1 MSAADA
7 KPLQYMRWSSSVEVP
22 FWQALADQKLESMKL
37 SEEPVPLGVTYEP
50 ARAVDNSATASM
62 RFVVAPSALGAVVA
76 QGPAGSA
83 VAAPGQLFVFNRVE
97 TFKELNKSQL
107 LAETAQGVWDDI
119 LSGAAAAD
127 PSLLNRFALIT
138 FADLKTWTFY
148 YWFCFPGLS
157 LPSADGAQ
165 PTLLEPGKSA
175 SEALG
180 DAPVALMQAAI
191 AAYRADASAQSVF
204 VVTLPGAPSPAAAP
218 TDADSESCA
227 VCSLASWQPA
237 ALVEAMAG
245 GQTYVCVVDPCPLQ
259 DSPGWVLRNVLC
271 MLAASFQLP
280 TARVLCFKQDPRTG
294 SIGHSLVLH
303 VALPAVA
310 VAAEGEVAPAC
321 PKAVGWEMDDKG
333 KPRPRKVD
341 MGPVMDPRRMAE
353 SAVDLNLKLM
363 RWRLMP
369 ALQVERV
376 AQTKCLL
383 LGAGTLGCQVA
394 RSLLGWGV
402 RNISLVDSG
411 RVSFS
416 NPVRQSLFDFE
427 DCTKGGK
434 PKAAAAA
441 THLEAIFPGV
451 TATGYDLSIPM
462 PGHPM
467 PASAQEQIAA
477 DVKKLEGLV
486 LSHDVIFL
494 LTDTR
499 ESRWLPSLLAAEH
512 GKLALTVAL
521 GFDSFLVMRHGVSPA
536 RYDAGPWAP
545 DAPTAAAPATQPAA
559 EAGAGAGAEAE
570 PEVEAEASS
579 DDTVHLGCYFCND
592 VVAPTNSMSNRTL
605 DQQCTV
611 TRPGLAPMS
620 GAMAVEMLVNLAHH
634 PAMGL
639 ATPSTGDDDADAAAS
654 AAGPAAGAGVSPLG
668 SVPHQV
674 RGFLSNWSNMLLSAQ
689 PFNACTACSDVVR
702 KEYRERGVEFVK
714 EALQQPEYLEELTG
728 LAQLKRDANDADMDM
743 DWLSEDDEM

>member
-1 MSAADA
+1 MASS
-7 KPLQYMRWSSSVEVP
+7 PVQYMRWKSIVEVP
-22 FWQALADQKLESMKL
+22 FWQALADTKLETMKL
-37 SEEPVPLGVTYEP
+37 SEEPVALGVAYAP
-50 ARAVDNSATASM
+50 ARAVDDSAAAAM
-62 RFVVAPSALGAVVA
+62 RFVVAPAALRPGGAA
-76 QGPAGSA
+76 PGASPS
-83 VAAPGQLFVFNRVE
+83 APGQLYVYNRIDV
-97 TFKELNKSQL
+97 FKELDKAAL
-107 LAETAQGVWDDI
+107 LARTANLVWSDI

-148 YWFCFPGLS
+148 YWFCFPGLTH
-157 LPSADGAQ
+157 PSADGAQ
-165 PTLLEPGKSA
+165 PTLVEPGKTA
-175 SEALG
+175 AEALG
-180 DAPVALMQAAI
+180 EAPLAAVQASVMAH
-191 AAYRADASAQSVF
+191 RAGAGAQSVF
-204 VVTLPGAPSPAAAP
+204 VVALPDGACS
-218 TDADSESCA
+218 
-227 VCSLASWQPA
+227 SLASWEPA
-237 ALVEAMAG
+237 VLAEAMAAG
-245 GQTYVCVVDPCPLQ
+245 ETYVCVVDPCPLK

-271 MLAASFQLP
+271 MLAAHFKLP
-280 TARVLCFKQDPRTG
+280 AARVLCLKQDPRTG
-294 SIGHSLVLH
+294 SIAHSLVLH
-303 VALPAVA
+303 VALPP
-310 VAAEGEVAPAC
+310 AAAADAGEAPPC

-369 ALQVERV
+369 ALQVERI

-441 THLEAIFPGV
+441 SALEAIFPGV
-451 TATGYDLSIPM
+451 TAVGHDLSIPM

-467 PASAQEQIAA
+467 PESALAPIAA
-477 DVKKLEGLV
+477 DVKKLEDLV
-486 LSHDVIFL
+486 LAHDVVFL

-536 RYDAGPWAP
+536 RYDAGPWA
-545 DAPTAAAPATQPAA
+545 DATAAVPEPEPAA
-559 EAGAGAGAEAE
+559 LTRPMTPAAAAADGSGASTAEDDA
-570 PEVEAEASS
+570 
-579 DDTVHLGCYFCND
+579 DTVHLGCYFCND

-620 GAMAVEMLVNLAHH
+620 GAMCVEMLVNLCHH
-634 PAMGL
+634 PAKAL
-639 ATPSTGDDDADAAAS
+639 ATPSTGD
-654 AAGPAAGAGVSPLG
+654 GPEAPDGTSPLG

-689 PFNACTACSDVVR
+689 AFNSCTACSNIVR
-702 KEYRERGVEFVK
+702 KEYRTRGINFVI
-714 EALQQPEYLEELTG
+714 EALQKPEYLEEMTG
-728 LAQLKRDANDADMDM
+728 LAELKRKAQLAADEMDAMMD
-743 DWLSEDDEM
+743 DDDEWGLSDED

>member
-1 MSAADA
+1 MAEEA

-22 FWQALADQKLESMKL
+22 FWQALADQKLETMKL
-37 SEEPVPLGVTYEP
+37 SEAPVPLGVAYEP
-50 ARAVDNSATASM
+50 ARALDDSSAAAM
-62 RFVVAPSALGAVVA
+62 RFVVTPSSLGAGV
-76 QGPAGSA
+76 SA
-83 VAAPGQLFVFNRVE
+83 RGGDIVAAPGQLFVFNQFD
-97 TFKELNKSQL
+97 TFKALDKNKL
-107 LAETAQGVWDDI
+107 LADTSKAVWDDI
-119 LSGAAAAD
+119 LSGAAKD
-127 PSLLNRFALIT
+127 DTSLLNRFVLIT
-138 FADLKTWTFY
+138 FADLKTWKFY

-157 LPSADGAQ
+157 LPSSDGSQ
-165 PTLLEPGKSA
+165 PTLAKPAQTA
-175 SEALG
+175 SDALG
-180 DAPVALMQAAI
+180 DTTVALMQTAI
-191 AAYRADASAQSVF
+191 AAYRARDSAQPVF
-204 VVTLPGAPSPAAAP
+204 VVALPGAPIPPRQQAHGDGVTGCVS
-218 TDADSESCA
+218 
-227 VCSLASWQPA
+227 SLADWGPDELAQ
-237 ALVEAMAG
+237 AMAAEG
-245 GQTYVCVVDPCPLQ
+245 TFVCVVDPCPLP

-271 MLAASFQLP
+271 MLASSFKLRF
-280 TARVLCFKQDPRTG
+280 ARVVCFKLDPRTG

-303 VALPAVA
+303 VALPEVG
-310 VAAEGEVAPAC
+310 VGLSEGDPPC
-321 PKAVGWEMDDKG
+321 PKAVGWELDDKG

-369 ALQVERV
+369 ELQVDRV

-434 PKAAAAA
+434 PKASAAAA
-441 THLEAIFPGV
+441 HLEAIFPGV
-451 TATGYDLSIPM
+451 TATGHDLSIPM

-467 PASAQEQIAA
+467 PASAREQLEA
-477 DVKKLEGLV
+477 DVKKLEDLV
-486 LSHDVIFL
+486 LAHDVVFL

-536 RYDAGPWAP
+536 RYVAGPWAP
-545 DAPTAAAPATQPAA
+545 DSPSAGDAASSDSAATTEAMAA
-559 EAGAGAGAEAE
+559 E
-570 PEVEAEASS
+570 PQSS
-579 DDTVHLGCYFCND
+579 GTNRDDTVHLGCYFCND

-620 GAMAVEMLVNLAHH
+620 GAMAVEMLVNLCHH
-634 PAMGL
+634 PQMAL
-639 ATPSTGDDDADAAAS
+639 AAPSAGEDERDGTGAQ
-654 AAGPAAGAGVSPLG
+654 SPLG

-674 RGFLSNWSNMLLSAQ
+674 RGFLHNWSNTLLSAQ
-689 PFNACTACSDVVR
+689 PFNGCTACSDIVR
-702 KEYRERGVEFVK
+702 KEYRTRGFDFVA

-728 LAQLKRDANDADMDM
+728 LAQLKRDANEADMDM
-743 DWLSEDDEM
+743 EWLSDDDEM

>member
-1 MSAADA
+1 MAEP
-7 KPLQYMRWSSSVEVP
+7 KPLQYMRWASSVEVP
-22 FWQALADQKLESMKL
+22 FWQALADKKLETMKL
-37 SEEPVPLGVTYEP
+37 SEEPVPMGVAYEP
-50 ARAVDNSATASM
+50 ARALDDSSAASM
-62 RFVVAPSALGAVVA
+62 RFVVAPSSLGA
-76 QGPAGSA
+76 GGSA
-83 VAAPGQLFVFNRVE
+83 GGGGDVAAPGQLFVLNQFD
-97 TFKELNKSQL
+97 TFKALDKNKL
-107 LAETAQGVWDDI
+107 LADTAQAVWDDI
-119 LSGAAAAD
+119 VSGAATLD
-127 PSLLNRFALIT
+127 PSLLNRFVLIT
-138 FADLKTWTFY
+138 FADLKTWKFY

-157 LPSADGAQ
+157 LPSTDGQQ
-165 PTLLEPGKSA
+165 PALTEPAKTA
-175 SEALG
+175 SDAL
-180 DAPVALMQAAI
+180 DDTTVALMQTAI
-191 AAYRADASAQSVF
+191 AAYRAQDSAQSVF
-204 VVTLPGAPSPAAAP
+204 VVALPGAPIPAQP
-218 TDADSESCA
+218 QTDGGSDTCSVSNLADWGTA
-227 VCSLASWQPA
+227 DLAQ
-237 ALVEAMAG
+237 AMAAEG
-245 GQTYVCVVDPCPLQ
+245 TYVCVVDPCPLK

-271 MLAASFQLP
+271 MLASSFKLRA
-280 TARVLCFKQDPRTG
+280 ARVVCFKQDPRSG

-303 VALPAVA
+303 VALPEVG
-310 VAAEGEVAPAC
+310 EGLSEGHPPC

-369 ALQVERV
+369 ELQVDRV

-383 LGAGTLGCQVA
+383 LGAGTLGCKVA

-402 RNISLVDSG
+402 RSISLVDSG

-451 TATGYDLSIPM
+451 TATGHDLSIPM

-467 PASAQEQIAA
+467 PASAREQLAA
-477 DVKKLEGLV
+477 DVKKLEDLV
-486 LSHDVIFL
+486 LAHDIVFL

-536 RYDAGPWAP
+536 RYDAGPWGP
-545 DAPTAAAPATQPAA
+545 DRPSAADTAAADPPAA
-559 EAGAGAGAEAE
+559 TEATEAE
-570 PEVEAEASS
+570 PKSLEGDS

-620 GAMAVEMLVNLAHH
+620 GAMAVEMLVNLCHH
-634 PAMGL
+634 PQMAL
-639 ATPSTGDDDADAAAS
+639 AAPSTGDDERD
-654 AAGPAAGAGVSPLG
+654 GAGVQSPLG
-668 SVPHQV
+668 AVPHQI
-674 RGFLSNWSNMLLSAQ
+674 RGFLSNWSNTLLSAQ
-689 PFNACTACSDVVR
+689 PFNGCTACSDIVR
-702 KEYRERGVEFVK
+702 KEYRTRGFDFVA

-728 LAQLKRDANDADMDM
+728 LAQLKRDANEADMDM
-743 DWLSEDDEM
+743 DWLSDDDEM

>member
-1 MSAADA
+1 MAEEA
-7 KPLQYMRWSSSVEVP
+7 KPLQYMRWSSGVQVP
-22 FWQALADQKLESMKL
+22 FWQALADQKLETMKL
-37 SEEPVPLGVTYEP
+37 SEAPVPLGVAYEP
-50 ARAVDNSATASM
+50 ARALDDSPAAAM
-62 RFVVAPSALGAVVA
+62 RFVVTPSSLGAGV
-76 QGPAGSA
+76 SA
-83 VAAPGQLFVFNRVE
+83 SGGNIVAAPGQLFVFNQFD
-97 TFKELNKSQL
+97 TFKALDKNKL
-107 LAETAQGVWDDI
+107 LADTAKAVWDDI
-119 LSGAAAAD
+119 LSGAATGD
-127 PSLLNRFALIT
+127 TSLLNRFVLIT
-138 FADLKTWTFY
+138 FADLKTWKFY

-157 LPSADGAQ
+157 LPSSDGSQ
-165 PTLLEPGKSA
+165 PTLTEPAQTA

-180 DAPVALMQAAI
+180 DTTVALMQTAI
-191 AAYRADASAQSVF
+191 AAYRAQDSAQSVF
-204 VVTLPGAPSPAAAP
+204 VVALPGAPIPP
-218 TDADSESCA
+218 RQQADGDGETACVS
-227 VCSLASWQPA
+227 SLADWGTDELAQ
-237 ALVEAMAG
+237 AMAAEG
-245 GQTYVCVVDPCPLQ
+245 TFVCVVDPCPLP

-271 MLAASFQLP
+271 MLASSFKLRA
-280 TARVLCFKQDPRTG
+280 ARVLCFKLDPRSG

-303 VALPAVA
+303 VALPEVG
-310 VAAEGEVAPAC
+310 VGLSEGDPPC
-321 PKAVGWEMDDKG
+321 PKAVGWELDDKG

-369 ALQVERV
+369 ELQVDRV

-434 PKAAAAA
+434 PKASAAAA
-441 THLEAIFPGV
+441 HLEAIFPGV
-451 TATGYDLSIPM
+451 TATGHDLSIPM

-467 PASAQEQIAA
+467 PASAREQLEA
-477 DVKKLEGLV
+477 DVKQLEVLV
-486 LSHDVIFL
+486 LAHDVVFL

-545 DAPTAAAPATQPAA
+545 DCPSAGDAAPTDSVSTTEAMAA
-559 EAGAGAGAEAE
+559 E
-570 PEVEAEASS
+570 PQSS
-579 DDTVHLGCYFCND
+579 GTNRDDTVHLGCYFCND

-620 GAMAVEMLVNLAHH
+620 GAMAVEMLVNLCHH
-634 PAMGL
+634 PQMAL
-639 ATPSTGDDDADAAAS
+639 AAPSTGDEERD
-654 AAGPAAGAGVSPLG
+654 GTGVQSPLG

-674 RGFLSNWSNMLLSAQ
+674 RGFLHNWSNTLLSAQ
-689 PFNACTACSDVVR
+689 PFNGCTACSDIVR
-702 KEYRERGVEFVK
+702 KEYRTRGFDFVA

-728 LAQLKRDANDADMDM
+728 LAQLKRDANEADMDM
-743 DWLSEDDEM
+743 DWLSDDDEM

>member
-1 MSAADA
+1 MAGT
-7 KPLQYMRWSSSVEVP
+7 KPLQYMRWASSVEVP
-22 FWQALADQKLESMKL
+22 FWQALADKKLETMKL
-37 SEEPVPLGVTYEP
+37 SEEPVPLSVAYEP
-50 ARAVDNSATASM
+50 ARALDDSSAASM
-62 RFVVAPSALGAVVA
+62 RFVLAPSSLDA
-76 QGPAGSA
+76 AGSA
-83 VAAPGQLFVFNRVE
+83 GDGDVAAPGQLFVLNQFD
-97 TFKELNKSQL
+97 TFKALDKNKL
-107 LAETAQGVWDDI
+107 LVDTAQTVWDDI
-119 LSGAAAAD
+119 LSGAATRD
-127 PSLLNRFALIT
+127 PSLLNRFVLIT
-138 FADLKTWTFY
+138 FADLKTWKFY

-157 LPSADGAQ
+157 LPSTDGAQ
-165 PTLLEPGKSA
+165 PALTEPATTA

-180 DAPVALMQAAI
+180 DTTVAQMQTAI
-191 AAYRADASAQSVF
+191 AAYRAQDSAQPVF
-204 VVTLPGAPSPAAAP
+204 VVTLPGAPIPAQQQ
-218 TDADSESCA
+218 TDGGEETCSVS
-227 VCSLASWQPA
+227 SLADWGATDLAQ
-237 ALVEAMAG
+237 AMAAEG
-245 GQTYVCVVDPCPLQ
+245 TFVCVVDPCPLK

-271 MLAASFQLP
+271 MLASSFKLRV
-280 TARVLCFKQDPRTG
+280 ARVVCFKQDPRSG
-294 SIGHSLVLH
+294 SIGHSLVLR
-303 VALPAVA
+303 VALPEIGEGLS
-310 VAAEGEVAPAC
+310 EGEPPC

-369 ALQVERV
+369 ELQVDRV

-434 PKAAAAA
+434 AKAAAAA
-441 THLEAIFPGV
+441 THLKAIFPGV
-451 TATGYDLSIPM
+451 TATGHDLSIPM

-467 PASAQEQIAA
+467 PASAREQLAA
-477 DVKKLEGLV
+477 DVKKLEDLV
-486 LSHDVIFL
+486 LAHDIVFL

-545 DAPTAAAPATQPAA
+545 DRPAAADSPAV
-559 EAGAGAGAEAE
+559 E
-570 PEVEAEASS
+570 PQSS
-579 DDTVHLGCYFCND
+579 EDDSNDTVHLGCYFCND

-620 GAMAVEMLVNLAHH
+620 GAMAVEMLVNLCHH
-634 PAMGL
+634 PQMAL
-639 ATPSTGDDDADAAAS
+639 AAPSTGDDERD
-654 AAGPAAGAGVSPLG
+654 GAGAQSPLG
-668 SVPHQV
+668 AVPHQI
-674 RGFLSNWSNMLLSAQ
+674 RGFLSNWNNTLLSAQ
-689 PFNACTACSDVVR
+689 PFDGCTACSDIVR
-702 KEYRERGVEFVK
+702 KEYRTRGFDFVA

-728 LAQLKRDANDADMDM
+728 LAQLKRDANEADMDM
-743 DWLSEDDEM
+743 EWLSDDDEM